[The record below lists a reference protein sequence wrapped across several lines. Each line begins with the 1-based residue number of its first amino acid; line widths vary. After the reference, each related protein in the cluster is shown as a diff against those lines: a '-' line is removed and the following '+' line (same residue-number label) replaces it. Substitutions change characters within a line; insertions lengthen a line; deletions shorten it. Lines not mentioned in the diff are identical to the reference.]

1 MQPSVQGHWDP
12 LLARDSIGSATGS
25 GHVLRMPDGTTPAQV
40 NPSPGSTIDDTPM
53 NGNFA
58 HPKPPLPEN
67 VAGDIDMFAA
77 KAMEVPAANPPPTI
91 SGEFVLNE
99 EMFDNLLNDGN
110 AAPQDPISNASTAM
124 MAPPQPMETA
134 QMTPAAAEAALN
146 AASSQPQGEWPTNFL
161 TLNCLDLDNKLIKR
175 IDPAKIYYIPRV
187 LYDIQIRLFAGAPV
201 SIRVP
206 DIPIRMLLD
215 DLVPENSENQFTR
228 RVRRTLVDNFAV
240 LRDSNVAPNEFGF
253 LISTWVAEA
262 KASKLGLKLTF
273 LDASKGIVPPEFP
286 STWPEE

>member
-67 VAGDIDMFAA
+67 VAGNTLAA
-77 KAMEVPAANPPPTI
+77 RAMEIPAANPPPTT
-91 SGEFVLNE
+91 SREFVLNE
-99 EMFDNLLNDGN
+99 EMFDNLLNDEN
-110 AAPQDPISNASTAM
+110 AAPQDPISNAPTAM

-228 RVRRTLVDNFAV
+228 RVRRTLVDNLAV
-240 LRDSNVAPNEFGF
+240 LRDSNIAPNEFCF

-262 KASKLGLKLTF
+262 KSSKLGLKLTF